1 MYSRMQCEESHFRGV
16 HIFCT
21 AVYCLLAVETKR
33 MSQPDMGS
41 IFHIKNQWNIF
52 VAWNYYVNFQN
63 SMLLSSSDT
72 KLTLMYLF
80 LFINSTQRDLF
91 QHVRRVYATAINF
104 PCIITLNKYE
114 FKALNIRDISVNLVL
129 TSITCVYLES
139 WDPPPQIQDPAVLSL
154 SA

>member
-1 MYSRMQCEESHFRGV
+1 MYCCVLSLGGNV
-16 HIFCT
+16 N
-21 AVYCLLAVETKR
+21 TKR